1 MSRCKRCN
9 IDVLDHTITCPLCN
23 GVLERTN
30 DSTEVSVSSRNSDKN
45 TSVENTI
52 EEEND
57 YFESKSIMYPDI
69 SPQIRKMKLII
80 KIIVFACALIE
91 PVLILINYLTYQKV
105 KWSLITGVAMIYT
118 CFTII
123 HFFRNHSS
131 HRLQM
136 MIHALCIMV
145 LSVLID
151 IALGYSGWSMDYAIP
166 CTIMALE
173 VAIVVFM
180 IFDRRNWQSYIL
192 LQVFAMAFSL
202 IITLFVFTE
211 LFHWPLLMFIAD
223 AITVISLGATLLFG
237 DKRATT
243 ELKRRF
249 RV

>member
-1 MSRCKRCN
+1 MSKCKRCN
-9 IDVLDHTITCPLCN
+9 INVLDYSLTCPLCN
-23 GVLERTN
+23 GVL
-30 DSTEVSVSSRNSDKN
+30 DQ
-45 TSVENTI
+45 ENEKI
-52 EEEND
+52 EHFD
-57 YFESKSIMYPDI
+57 SKSVMYPDI
-69 SPQIRKMKLII
+69 SPQIKKMKLII
-80 KIIVFACALIE
+80 KIIVFACVLIE
-91 PVLILINYLTYQKV
+91 PVLILINYLTYKKV

-136 MIHALCIMV
+136 MVQAFCIML

-151 IALGYSGWSMDYAIP
+151 FFLGYTGWSMDYAIP
-166 CTIMALE
+166 CTIMALD
-173 VAIVVFM
+173 VAIIVFM
-180 IFDRRNWQSYIL
+180 IFDRNNWQSYIL
-192 LQVFAMAFSL
+192 LQVYAMAISL
-202 IITLFVFTE
+202 LISILIFTD

-223 AITVISLGATLLFG
+223 AVTIISFGATLLFG